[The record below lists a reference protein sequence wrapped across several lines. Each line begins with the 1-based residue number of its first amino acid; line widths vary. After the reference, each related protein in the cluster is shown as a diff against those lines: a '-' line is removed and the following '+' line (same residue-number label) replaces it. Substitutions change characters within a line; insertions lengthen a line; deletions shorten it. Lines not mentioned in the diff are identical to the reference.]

1 VIGCG
6 PMNILNINVPISEE
20 VLFILK
26 KDEKSLQKEIT
37 SILALQFFKEKRL
50 SLGKSAELAGM
61 TKNEFVEFLG
71 KHEIAIY
78 QYTEKE
84 LTHEADFI
92 KNLTDGNSQ

>member
-1 VIGCG
+1 MIGCG

-26 KDEKSLQKEIT
+26 KDEKALQKEFAT
-37 SILALQFFKEKRL
+37 ILAVQFFKEKRL

-71 KHEIAIY
+71 KHEIDIY

-84 LTHEADFI
+84 LAHEVEFI
-92 KNLTDGNSQ
+92 DKVSNGNIQ

>member
-1 VIGCG
+1 
-6 PMNILNINVPISEE
+6 MNILNINVPISEE

-71 KHEIAIY
+71 KHEIDIY

-84 LTHEADFI
+84 LTHEVDFI
-92 KNLTDGNSQ
+92 KSLTDGNTQ

>member
-1 VIGCG
+1 MIGCG

-26 KDEKSLQKEIT
+26 KDEKALQKEFAT
-37 SILALQFFKEKRL
+37 ILAVQFFKEKRL

-71 KHEIAIY
+71 KHEIDIY
-78 QYTEKE
+78 QYTEEE
-84 LTHEADFI
+84 LTHEVEFI
-92 KNLTDGNSQ
+92 NKVTAGNIQ

>member
-1 VIGCG
+1 MS
-6 PMNILNINVPISEE
+6 PLSEE

-61 TKNEFVEFLG
+61 TKNEFVEYLG
-71 KHEIAIY
+71 KHEVDIY

-84 LTHEADFI
+84 VAHEVGFI
-92 KNLTDGNSQ
+92 NSLFP

>member
-61 TKNEFVEFLG
+61 TKNEFIEYLG
-71 KHEIAIY
+71 KHEVDVY
-78 QYTEKE
+78 QYADEELAKE
-84 LTHEADFI
+84 VSLI
-92 KNLTDGNSQ
+92 NNLSGGNTQ

>member
-1 VIGCG
+1 
-6 PMNILNINVPISEE
+6 MNFLNINVPISEE
-20 VLFILK
+20 ILFILK

-37 SILALQFFKEKRL
+37 AILALQFFKEKRL

-71 KHEIAIY
+71 KHEIDIY

-84 LTHEADFI
+84 LTHEVAFI
-92 KNLTDGNSQ
+92 KSIIDGNTQ